1 MLNMLV
7 ATFCKFEGDMKY
19 KKIKTQEKMKCGKGT
34 FEKNFKFWKDRFVK
48 NNKMDT

>member
-19 KKIKTQEKMKCGKGT
+19 GKIKTQEKIKCGKGT
-34 FEKNFKFWKDRFVK
+34 FEKNMKFLKDRFVK